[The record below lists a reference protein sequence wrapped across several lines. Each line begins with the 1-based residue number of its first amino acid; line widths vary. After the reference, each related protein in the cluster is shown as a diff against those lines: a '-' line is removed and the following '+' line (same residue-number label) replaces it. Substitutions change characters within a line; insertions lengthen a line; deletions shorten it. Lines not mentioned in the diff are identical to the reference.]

1 MQTWFEATET
11 ATAKFEISGHVI
23 QASGCRLR
31 LRETDDLFTSSGVTI
46 EASRDQF
53 AAWAKMILREVEPAA
68 LAAETE
74 EA

>member
-1 MQTWFEATET
+1 MHAWLEAQET
-11 ATAKFEISGHVI
+11 ATAKFKPSIGTRKATEYQLVI
-23 QASGCRLR
+23 RD
-31 LRETDDLFTSSGVTI
+31 TDALFSCGSVNI